1 MKKTEVDEETNCSI
15 IIPYTNDL
23 NFIEIDE
30 SLPTLDVKYTSNHA
44 IPAKSNISGG
54 MAAWCMDAI
63 VKNEDLMASREYI
76 KHDGDVGCTVSEKLA
91 QIKRMTAAS
100 IFLNGENRLG
110 KGILE
115 NVEALYNIVMNKQK
129 KRQTKK
135 ELTWRNMTLSVMK
148 FCV

>member
-1 MKKTEVDEETNCSI
+1 MTKTEVEEQTNCSI
-15 IIPYTNDL
+15 IMPYINDL

-63 VKNEDLMASREYI
+63 VRNEDLMASRERI
-76 KHDGDVGCTVSEKLA
+76 KHDGDVGRTISEKLA

-100 IFLNGENRLG
+100 MFLHRKTRIGE
-110 KGILE
+110 GIQE
-115 NVEALYNIVMNKQK
+115 NTETSYNLVMA
-129 KRQTKK
+129 K
-135 ELTWRNMTLSVMK
+135 E
-148 FCV
+148 